1 MFNKL
6 AQHLERLLQNNN
18 VAIVRE
24 LQINV
29 FALLGATAGGL
40 LIEAQNIN
48 TYCRLLLKITQKWS
62 NLLKNAQKCTKIV
75 KIAQNWSKM
84 VLKKAR
90 KCLFRRANKSTL
102 LEHLEGLPPIVNNNS

>member
-24 LQINV
+24 LQIND

-48 TYCRLLLKITQKWS
+48 TYCRLLLKISQNWS

-84 VLKKAR
+84 VKK
-90 KCLFRRANKSTL
+90 KSSKVPVSQGQQINIVGTFRGAAS
-102 LEHLEGLPPIVNNNS
+102 NSQ

>member
-84 VLKKAR
+84 VKKSS
-90 KCLFRRANKSTL
+90 KVPVSQGQQINIVGTFRGAAS
-102 LEHLEGLPPIVNNNS
+102 NSQ

>member
-48 TYCRLLLKITQKWS
+48 TYCRLLLKISQNWS

-75 KIAQNWSKM
+75 KNAQNWSKM
-84 VLKKAR
+84 VKKSS
-90 KCLFRRANKSTL
+90 KVPVSQGQQINIVGTFRGAAS
-102 LEHLEGLPPIVNNNS
+102 NSQ

>member
-84 VLKKAR
+84 VLKKGS
-90 KCLFRRANKSTL
+90 KVPVSQGQQINIVGTFRGAAS
-102 LEHLEGLPPIVNNNS
+102 NSQ

>member
-48 TYCRLLLKITQKWS
+48 TYCRLLLKISQNWS

-75 KIAQNWSKM
+75 KIAQNWSKT
-84 VLKKAR
+84 VTKSSKVPVSQGQQINIVGT
-90 KCLFRRANKSTL
+90 FRGAAS
-102 LEHLEGLPPIVNNNS
+102 NSQ